1 MGSQRTN
8 VGILHGLNTR
18 FFSNKDELKLLPV
31 MKPRSKERLGH
42 EGHKERM
49 GHEGHKE
56 RVRSRFMKYYIPSV
70 ESKRERE
77 SLAPKHLNIVT
88 RLSVET
94 YNMNYTTTV
103 YNMRTYFL
111 F

>member
-1 MGSQRTN
+1 
-8 VGILHGLNTR
+8 
-18 FFSNKDELKLLPV
+18 
-31 MKPRSKERLGH
+31 MKPRSKERLGHEGHKERLGH

>member
-42 EGHKERM
+42 EGHKERL